1 MIVIALANI
10 ALPLTNAFAGEF
22 LMFSGLYNYNKWFA
36 AVAGIGIIISAVY
49 TLNMIQKVFYGSVNG
64 VTAEIKDI
72 QWNEKLVLFIIV
84 GIIFFIGVYP
94 QPLIDLTK
102 EFVTQFFVRIK

>member
-1 MIVIALANI
+1 
-10 ALPLTNAFAGEF
+10 
-22 LMFSGLYNYNKWFA
+22 
-36 AVAGIGIIISAVY
+36 
-49 TLNMIQKVFYGSVNG
+49 MIQKVFYGSVNG

-72 QWNEKLVLFIIV
+72 HWNEKLVLFVIV